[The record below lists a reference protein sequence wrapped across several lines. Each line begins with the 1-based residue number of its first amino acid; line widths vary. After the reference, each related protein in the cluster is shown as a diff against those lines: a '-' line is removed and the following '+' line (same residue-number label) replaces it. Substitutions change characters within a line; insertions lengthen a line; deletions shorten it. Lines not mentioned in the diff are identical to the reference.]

1 MTESIVPDGNF
12 ARRQNL
18 GEEILNSIT
27 HGAGAL
33 LGIVGTLLL
42 IFKAKAEG
50 GLIQMVSVTIFGIS
64 MILLYLFSCLYHA
77 LPWSKGKAV
86 FQVIDHCSI
95 FLLILGTYAPIA
107 LVSVGG
113 VLGTTL
119 FAINAFCAT
128 LGITLN
134 IIDLKRWKKFSL
146 ALYIIM
152 GWMGVLAFPTILR
165 NVSTLGFAFL
175 VLGGLAYTIGVIF
188 YKQKEKLYRHGVW
201 HFFVLAGTVFHFFMI
216 YMNCCSY

>member
-1 MTESIVPDGNF
+1 MTESIVPGGGF
-12 ARRQNL
+12 ARRQNV

-27 HGAGAL
+27 HGVGAL
-33 LGIVGTLLL
+33 LGIVGTILL

-50 GLIQMVSVTIFGIS
+50 GLIQIVSVTVFGIS

-95 FLLILGTYAPIA
+95 FLLILGTYTPIA

-113 VLGTTL
+113 TLGTTL
-119 FAINAFCAT
+119 FVLNALCAV

-152 GWMGVLAFPTILR
+152 GWMGAVAFPAILR
-165 NVSTLGFAFL
+165 NLNTLGFVFL

-201 HFFVLAGTVFHFFMI
+201 HFFVLAGTVFHFFTV